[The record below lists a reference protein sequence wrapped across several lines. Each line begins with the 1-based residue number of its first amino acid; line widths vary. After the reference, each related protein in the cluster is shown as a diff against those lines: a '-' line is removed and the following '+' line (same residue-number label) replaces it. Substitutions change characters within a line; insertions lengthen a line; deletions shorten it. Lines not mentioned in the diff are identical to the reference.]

1 MPHGRLVLAV
11 SVVCINQMSLQSSLE
26 EIQYL
31 GVTRLHVDLIDDSF
45 KNLGLPPEVVSDLK
59 SEFDAP
65 VDAHLMVQQ
74 PERYIA
80 AIASRGADLISVH
93 QRSVTPAVITELE
106 KVRRRGAE
114 ISIVIEPDEQ
124 IHLPLVRYLRPD
136 RITVMAV
143 SPGGAGR
150 TFRAESLATIQRAEA
165 LRREGCAGHVEVD
178 GAVGPSTV
186 GLMLRRGADHF
197 VLGSTVFPLRG
208 LNGNKFAEFQTSIDK
223 EFS

>member
-1 MPHGRLVLAV
+1 MPRRFLVSGWKLLQKETDERALSSSGFRTRTDTTSPFRFAV

-59 SEFDAP
+59 SGFDAP
-65 VDAHLMVQQ
+65 VDAHLMVQW

-80 AIASRGADLISVH
+80 TIAGRGADLISVH

-106 KVRRRGAE
+106 EVRKRGTE
-114 ISIVIEPDEQ
+114 IGIVIEPDEQ
-124 IHLPLVRYLRPD
+124 IHLPLVRYLCPD

-143 SPGGAGR
+143 SPGVQD
-150 TFRAESLATIQRAEA
+150 E
-165 LRREGCAGHVEVD
+165 
-178 GAVGPSTV
+178 
-186 GLMLRRGADHF
+186 HF
-197 VLGSTVFPLRG
+197 EPNR
-208 LNGNKFAEFQTSIDK
+208 
-223 EFS
+223 